1 MSTERQIRAAIFDMD
16 GLLIDSEPLWDRGE
30 HEVLSELGVDFT
42 RRHEL
47 PDTRGLRIDLV
58 VDLWYGQQPW
68 TGPDRATV
76 VERIISRVIALVE
89 ESRPLLPGV
98 REAVALCKAQGLKVG
113 LASASPLYMLEKVLT
128 MFDLRDQFDA
138 LASAD
143 KLDYSK
149 PHPQVYLNCA
159 SQLGVSPLN
168 CVALEDSVNGMIASK
183 AARMR
188 SIVVPAAESQLD
200 PRFSLADVKLLSL
213 ESLTRENLLG

>member
-58 VDLWYGQQPW
+58 VDLWFGQQPW

-89 ESRPLLPGV
+89 ETRPLLPGV
-98 REAVALCKAQGLKVG
+98 HEAVALCKAQGLKVG

-159 SQLGVSPLN
+159 AQLGVSPLN

-200 PRFSLADVKLLSL
+200 PRFSLADIKLSSL